1 MSRSDFSDPSDP
13 RFSRDLC
20 FVSVHD
26 AMALVAEPGLPLI
39 AFLKSAAPSV
49 DQRILRTSPNSR
61 LPIVSAA
68 ALFPASPAILPMI
81 APLPASPAIPPMMAP

>member
-1 MSRSDFSDPSDP
+1 MSRSDFRDPSDP
-13 RFSRDLC
+13 HFSRDLC

-39 AFLKSAAPSV
+39 AFLKWTATSV

-61 LPIVSAA
+61 LPIVPTAA
-68 ALFPASPAILPMI
+68 PLPASPAIPPMI